1 MCTVTPKVSFHQ
13 ITGVL
18 SVETSRRS
26 KGSQKIR
33 KSLLGM
39 ATATTVMVTTATVAT
54 ATATAA
60 VVPTPPALLAQEQQ
74 LVEQRN
80 VSLTAASS
88 PYEQLQHVVNTL
100 LPALVNTFGA
110 QPRVTLDTL
119 LAQVPD
125 SLLTDLINA
134 NGGTVNVNTLLT
146 TLGLN
151 DPGSGLNAAVT
162 AAISSALT
170 DFLSSATTGE
180 NAAALQTQ
188 LRTAIAAAVDA
199 QLRAVSVSVR
209 PVSFLPAV
217 TIRLVDVVGSAGVTN
232 IANGVAGSV
241 AGSIMNN
248 LTTILPTADE
258 LTAELTPLLPD
269 LLTTLFN
276 AADLADAQGNFQ
288 LGNLLDLVGL
298 NLSSL
303 ADSGALTMTTAGP
316 LFTMAR
322 LLAGVDLGWVPGT
335 QSAIADSVNST
346 GYLEL
351 GTSTLKTNLAAA
363 LADALADGS
372 LATDLGTV
380 LTPALNGIVAQVVSN
395 ATATVEADLTDS
407 IRSALSGLNFRVSG
421 VNVPVGNL
429 LFGALQ
435 PLIGNL
441 ADNLSGQLQGNV
453 SDLVGG
459 LVESGTGSIGDALN
473 QAVDGAIGAIPDQD
487 IASVRIPIIIGTGMG
502 AFSAGA
508 AYRDVLAQLSAQPGG
523 IDYVGTN
530 PLLGSLTI
538 LPAILLNNA
547 GRANGGIMARFAD
560 FFQLLGIDGITPD
573 VAIGS
578 SGGTPIGDTGL
589 SLGGANLVPVKVDA
603 TVQYQFMSDFAAW
616 ANPLTLLNN
625 LAAGALPTY
634 MLRGIDTG
642 AALGQLTDA
651 LEGLVGDL
659 ADQNAPNTNIYLT
672 VRANTLPMLEP
683 LYLVGDVLRLVGLA
697 PVANIVNGLANA
709 LSPALTSLVNLG
721 YSDAFFNESTGAYE
735 RTLDAAATP
744 VRFGTM
750 PNVDWN
756 QVLPN
761 VLRQFAGGFQT
772 AITTDNNTAPNAL
785 TGIGD
790 LLSGNVDKVLGGL
803 LDVPGAATGSSL
815 AGAEPAGDEVAGD
828 ESANDTAAG
837 TDGEQQ
843 DGAALQRTR
852 GAGAQAV
859 EEQPAAPTSEQS
871 AEPIAEAADDDVVIG
886 MTKAQRR
893 AAEREAAKEA
903 AAQDKAQA
911 DAESAA
917 QDRGDLSVRPKDDDD
932 AAGGN
937 DSAAGGTAG
946 DSGGGGQSAA

>member
-1 MCTVTPKVSFHQ
+1 MK
-13 ITGVL
+13 
-18 SVETSRRS
+18 
-26 KGSQKIR
+26 

-39 ATATTVMVTTATVAT
+39 ATATTVMVTTATVAA

-74 LVEQRN
+74 LIEQRN
-80 VSLTAASS
+80 VSLAAASS

-100 LPALVNTFGA
+100 FPALVNTFGA

-119 LAQVPD
+119 LAQVPG

-151 DPGSGLNAAVT
+151 EPGSGLNAAVT

-180 NAAALQTQ
+180 NAAALQAQ

-209 PVSFLPAV
+209 PVSWLPAV
-217 TIRLVDVVGSAGVTN
+217 TIRLVDVVGSDGVTN

-346 GYLEL
+346 GYLDL

-372 LATDLGTV
+372 LAADLGTV
-380 LTPALNGIVAQVVSN
+380 LTPALNGIVAQIVSN
-395 ATATVEADLTDS
+395 ATETVEADLTDS

-435 PLIGNL
+435 PLIGDL

-473 QAVDGAIGAIPDQD
+473 QAVDGAIGAIPDQE

-523 IDYVGTN
+523 IDYAGTN

-560 FFQLLGIDGITPD
+560 LFQLLGIDGITPD

-603 TVQYQFMSDFAAW
+603 TVQYQLMSDFAAW

-634 MLRGIDTG
+634 MLRGIDAG
-642 AALGQLTDA
+642 AAVGQLTDA
-651 LEGLVGDL
+651 LEALVGDL
-659 ADQNAPNTNIYLT
+659 ADQESPNTNIYLT
-672 VRANTLPMLEP
+672 VRSNTLPMLEP
-683 LYLVGDVLRLVGLA
+683 LYLVGDALRLVGLA

-721 YSDAFFNESTGAYE
+721 YSDAFFNEATGAYE
-735 RTLDAAATP
+735 RTLDTAATP
-744 VRFGTM
+744 VRFGAM

-761 VLRQFAGGFQT
+761 VLRQFAGGFHT
-772 AITTDNNTAPNAL
+772 AMTTDNNTAPNAL
-785 TGIGD
+785 SGIGD
-790 LLSGNVDKVLGGL
+790 LLGGNIDKVLGGL
-803 LDVPGAATGSSL
+803 LDVPTPATGSSL
-815 AGAEPAGDEVAGD
+815 AGDESTGDEA
-828 ESANDTAAG
+828 ANDSAFG
-837 TDGEQQ
+837 TDGDQSN
-843 DGAALQRTR
+843 GAALQRNR
-852 GAGAQAV
+852 GTGAQAV
-859 EEQPAAPTSEQS
+859 EEQPAAPEPEQP
-871 AEPIAEAADDDVVIG
+871 AEPEQITETVEDDVVIG
-886 MTKAQRR
+886 LTAAQRR

-903 AAQDKAQA
+903 AAQAKAE
-911 DAESAA
+911 AEAAA
-917 QDRGDLSVRPKDDDD
+917 QSRDEQSVRPKDNDDTAGGPD
-932 AAGGN
+932 AAAGG
-937 DSAAGGTAG
+937 SAD
-946 DSGGGGQSAA
+946 DSGGGGGGRNAA

>member
-1 MCTVTPKVSFHQ
+1 M
-13 ITGVL
+13 
-18 SVETSRRS
+18 
-26 KGSQKIR
+26 
-33 KSLLGM
+33 
-39 ATATTVMVTTATVAT
+39 TTATV
-54 ATATAA
+54 TAA
-60 VVPTPPALLAQEQQ
+60 AVTMAAAVPTPPALLAQEQQ

-80 VSLTAASS
+80 VSLTAAST
-88 PYEQLQHVVNTL
+88 PYQQLQNVVNTV

-125 SLLTDLINA
+125 SLLTDLLNA
-134 NGGTVNVNTLLT
+134 NGGTINVATLLT

-151 DPGSGLNAAVT
+151 DPGSDLNAAVT
-162 AAISSALT
+162 EAISAALT
-170 DFLSSATTGE
+170 DFLASATTGE
-180 NAAALQTQ
+180 NAVALEAQ

-199 QLRAVSVSVR
+199 QLRAVSVSVK

-241 AGSIMNN
+241 AGSIVNN
-248 LTTILPTADE
+248 LTDILPTADE

-288 LGNLLDLVGL
+288 LGNLLELVGL
-298 NLSSL
+298 NLSTL

-346 GYLEL
+346 GYLDL

-380 LTPALNGIVAQVVSN
+380 LTPALNNVVAQIVAN
-395 ATATVEADLTDS
+395 ATDTVEADLTNS
-407 IRSALSGLNFRVSG
+407 IRSALSGLNFRVLG
-421 VNVPVGNL
+421 VNVPAGNL

-435 PLIGNL
+435 PLIADL
-441 ADNLSGQLQGNV
+441 ADDLSGQLQGNV
-453 SDLVGG
+453 SDLVDG

-473 QAVDGAIGAIPDQD
+473 EAVNGAIDAIPDQE
-487 IASVRIPIIIGTGMG
+487 IASVRIPIVIGTGMG

-523 IDYVGTN
+523 VDYTGVN

-560 FFQLLGIDGITPD
+560 FFAMLGIDAITPD
-573 VAIGS
+573 VAITS

-603 TVQYQFMSDFAAW
+603 TVQYQLMSDFAAW
-616 ANPLTLLNN
+616 ANPLSLLNN

-634 MLRGIDTG
+634 MLRGIDAG
-642 AALGQLTDA
+642 AAAGQLTDA
-651 LEGLVGDL
+651 LEDLVGDL
-659 ADQNAPNTNIYLT
+659 ADQNSPNTNIYLT

-697 PVANIVNGLANA
+697 PVANVVNGLANA

-721 YSDAFFNESTGAYE
+721 YSDAFFNPVTGAYE

-756 QVLPN
+756 QVFPN
-761 VLRQFAGGFQT
+761 VLRQLAGGIQK
-772 AITTDNNTAPNAL
+772 AVTTDNNTAPNAL
-785 TGIGD
+785 AGVGD
-790 LLSGNVDKVLGGL
+790 LLNGNFEEVLGGL
-803 LDVPGAATGSSL
+803 LDVPGAAADNQVAAAESS
-815 AGAEPAGDEVAGD
+815 ADDATIE
-828 ESANDTAAG
+828 T
-837 TDGEQQ
+837 TDAQPETT
-843 DGAALQRTR
+843 ALQRNQSVR
-852 GAGAQAV
+852 SAGAPVVAEQPV
-859 EEQPAAPTSEQS
+859 EQPVVPAEQPVVQPVEQPAAPVAEQ
-871 AEPIAEAADDDVVIG
+871 PILEVTEDDVVTPL
-886 MTKAQRR
+886 TKAQKR
-893 AAEREAAKEA
+893 AAERKAEKEA
-903 AAQDKAQA
+903 AAEAKAEA
-911 DAESAA
+911 EAAAEANDAPST
-917 QDRGDLSVRPKDDDD
+917 GP
-932 AAGGN
+932 N
-937 DSAAGGTAG
+937 TDSGSG
-946 DSGGGGQSAA
+946 DSGSNNDSGDSGQNAA

>member
-1 MCTVTPKVSFHQ
+1 M
-13 ITGVL
+13 
-18 SVETSRRS
+18 
-26 KGSQKIR
+26 
-33 KSLLGM
+33 
-39 ATATTVMVTTATVAT
+39 TTATV
-54 ATATAA
+54 TAA
-60 VVPTPPALLAQEQQ
+60 AVTMAAAVPTPPALLAQEQQ
-74 LVEQRN
+74 LIEQRDI
-80 VSLTAASS
+80 SLTAAST
-88 PYEQLQHVVNTL
+88 PYQQLQDVVNTV

-125 SLLTDLINA
+125 SLLTDLLNA
-134 NGGTVNVNTLLT
+134 NGGTINVATLLT

-151 DPGSGLNAAVT
+151 DPGSDLNAAVT
-162 AAISSALT
+162 EAISSALT
-170 DFLSSATTGE
+170 DFLASATTGE
-180 NAAALQTQ
+180 NAVALEAQ

-199 QLRAVSVSVR
+199 QLRAVSVSVK

-241 AGSIMNN
+241 AGSIVNN
-248 LTTILPTADE
+248 LTDILPTADE

-288 LGNLLDLVGL
+288 LGNLLELVGL
-298 NLSSL
+298 NLSTL

-346 GYLEL
+346 GYLDL

-380 LTPALNGIVAQVVSN
+380 LTPALNNVVAQIVAN
-395 ATATVEADLTDS
+395 ATDTVEADLTNS
-407 IRSALSGLNFRVSG
+407 IRSALSGLNFRVLG
-421 VNVPVGNL
+421 VNVPAGNL

-435 PLIGNL
+435 PLIADL
-441 ADNLSGQLQGNV
+441 ADDLSGQLQGNV
-453 SDLVGG
+453 SDLVDG

-473 QAVDGAIGAIPDQD
+473 EAVNGAIDAIPDQE
-487 IASVRIPIIIGTGMG
+487 IASVRIPIVIGTGMG

-508 AYRDVLAQLSAQPGG
+508 AYRDVLAQLSSQPGG
-523 IDYVGTN
+523 VDYTGVN

-560 FFQLLGIDGITPD
+560 FFAMLGIDAITPD
-573 VAIGS
+573 VSITS

-603 TVQYQFMSDFAAW
+603 TVQYQLMSDFAAW
-616 ANPLTLLNN
+616 ANPLSLLNN

-634 MLRGIDTG
+634 MLRGIDAG
-642 AALGQLTDA
+642 AAAGQLTEA

-659 ADQNAPNTNIYLT
+659 ADQNSPNTNIYLT

-697 PVANIVNGLANA
+697 PVANVVNGLANA

-721 YSDAFFNESTGAYE
+721 YSDAFFNPVTGAYE

-756 QVLPN
+756 QVFPN
-761 VLRQFAGGFQT
+761 VLRQLAGGFQK
-772 AITTDNNTAPNAL
+772 AVTTDNNTAPNAL
-785 TGIGD
+785 AGVGD
-790 LLSGNVDKVLGGL
+790 LLNGNFDQVLGGL
-803 LDVPGAATGSSL
+803 LDVPGAA
-815 AGAEPAGDEVAGD
+815 ADNQVAAAESTADDPAVE
-828 ESANDTAAG
+828 TADVQPE
-837 TDGEQQ
+837 TT
-843 DGAALQRTR
+843 ALQRNHSART
-852 GAGAQAV
+852 AGTPVTAEQPV
-859 EEQPAAPTSEQS
+859 EQPAVPAEQPVVQPVTPV
-871 AEPIAEAADDDVVIG
+871 AEQPILEVIEDDVVTPL
-886 MTKAQRR
+886 TKAQKR
-893 AAEREAAKEA
+893 AAERKAEKEA
-903 AAQDKAQA
+903 AAEAQA
-911 DAESAA
+911 EAEAEAVAEANDAPSA
-917 QDRGDLSVRPKDDDD
+917 GPK
-932 AAGGN
+932 N
-937 DSAAGGTAG
+937 TDSG
-946 DSGGGGQSAA
+946 SGGGGSDNDSGDSGQNAA